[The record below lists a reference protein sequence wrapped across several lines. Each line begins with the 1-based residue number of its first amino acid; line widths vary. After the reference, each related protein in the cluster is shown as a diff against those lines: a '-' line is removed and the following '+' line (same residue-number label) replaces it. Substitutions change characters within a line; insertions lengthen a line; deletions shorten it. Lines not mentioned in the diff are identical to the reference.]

1 MGIIDELDKLVVQ
14 EDDGEFEERGSMKRT
29 TPSIDGDEDSEL
41 GVARI
46 DDIIEHLDAVKAAAR
61 YMDKLIVDQPDTD
74 IAFEAER
81 SLRDA
86 IEKMER
92 LSKEVYKIKAKTQ
105 KHGRNEE

>member
-14 EDDGEFEERGSMKRT
+14 EDDGEFEERGSMKRVSS
-29 TPSIDGDEDSEL
+29 SIDDEE
-41 GVARI
+41 GGEPVARI